1 MLIHIAQTFLSVQ
14 KKRLTNVR
22 HGITL
27 QMFVFLHFERKKDLH
42 N

>member
-1 MLIHIAQTFLSVQ
+1 MQNGAYRTCFVNIQEV
-14 KKRLTNVR
+14 TNVR